1 MAITMGAQEVANT
14 LRPHL
19 ALQHLDPHDLH
30 QLNFLKDVAAHLGL
44 DHTPEVLTHIAGL
57 MREHDL
63 VIHSGQEYP
72 KMVARKADGKS
83 FEAKDEEDEDRIVNE
98 VPEELRKPPEPARLE
113 LPGDNAQARD
123 VLEQDHVADD
133 GTSTDL
139 SRRVPRQVPVDDKSS
154 LGRRTDREAA
164 QGQRPLQSNHDRVGD
179 HAVVDDKSG
188 LHADHFAEQ
197 EPGAAAMRQGVADFD
212 DAVEDDKPTHDQP
225 AAKPTVDL
233 SRRPK

>member
-19 ALQHLDPHDLH
+19 ALQHLDPHYLH
-30 QLNFLKDVAAHLGL
+30 QLNFLKDVAARLGL

-57 MREHDL
+57 MREHGL

-98 VPEELRKPPEPARLE
+98 VPEELREPPEPTKLD
-113 LPGDNAQARD
+113 LPIGQAN
-123 VLEQDHVADD
+123 ADD
-133 GTSTDL
+133 AVEDNKPTHDQ
-139 SRRVPRQVPVDDKSS
+139 PDD
-154 LGRRTDREAA
+154 T
-164 QGQRPLQSNHDRVGD
+164 
-179 HAVVDDKSG
+179 
-188 LHADHFAEQ
+188 DHFGEQ
-197 EPGAAAMRQGVADFD
+197 EPGAAAMRQQGAAGRGIINPDI
-212 DAVEDDKPTHDQP
+212 
-225 AAKPTVDL
+225 AKPTVDL